1 MAEGGLISELLGG
14 EAESETTEALERA
27 GLADGQGLAAG
38 LALDVAHT
46 DPKVSRAALG
56 FLERQSRL
64 LDLQAEHARAEH
76 PLRLSFLH
84 DQAHEGRLRRVGQR
98 IRVGIQAFTVLV
110 LTTIGL
116 AVLAM
121 FYDALT
127 SRTVVVEA
135 FQAPPALAGRGINGK
150 VVATQVLDALQKLQ
164 EATRSSN
171 KGLNTRGA
179 WAGDVRI
186 EVPETGVSIGEV
198 NRLLHER
205 FGHDLHIDGDLIQ
218 GDGANLRLTVRGDGV
233 PAQTFEGS
241 EGELDKLAT
250 QAAEYVYGRS
260 QPLRYVAYLED
271 AGRDKDALAFLPG
284 AFARAQDDG
293 QRAKLA
299 NTWGNSYLD
308 LFQPG
313 PAAEK
318 YRLEMS
324 LSPARSD
331 AWWKAWCNLIG
342 AASAF
347 QGEEAGWREG
357 QAFLRAVAAAPKAQR
372 PELRLMANAAGPT
385 WDVPLALA
393 SIMADLAAQG
403 GAITTLEG
411 PQVAEAY
418 AMMHDPGHAE
428 RYMASSDPE
437 DPTAKSE
444 ASMLQGYAALDRN
457 DPAAA
462 VAPLEAAYKLWSA
475 NPSLQASLVDQPCF
489 LGLAYGLLGRRAEAE
504 AVFGRIPN
512 PWSRCWAFHGYALAR
527 MGDVAGAQRVWS
539 EGVRLT
545 PDLPN
550 VYLARGRWEM
560 ERGDLTAAGA
570 DLSAAS
576 LKAPHFADPWKS
588 WGDLLARKGDWR
600 GAVAKYDVALK
611 SAPSWVEARRAR
623 EAAAAR
629 R

>member
-14 EAESETTEALERA
+14 EAETETTEALEHA
-27 GLADGQGLAAG
+27 ALADGQGLAAG

-110 LTTIGL
+110 LTAIGL

-135 FQAPPALAGRGINGK
+135 FQAPPALAGRGVNGK

-164 EATRSSN
+164 EATRSSA

-233 PAQTFEGS
+233 PAQTFES
-241 EGELDKLAT
+241 AEAELDKLAT

-271 AGRDKDALAFLPG
+271 VGRDKDALAFLPG

-293 QRAKLA
+293 ERAKLA

-342 AASAF
+342 AASAY

-357 QAFLRAVAAAPKAQR
+357 QAFVRAVAAAPKAQR

-444 ASMLQGYAALDRN
+444 ALMLQGYAALDRN

-527 MGDVAGAQRVWS
+527 MGDVTGAQRVWF

-560 ERGDLTAAGA
+560 ERGDLSAAEA

-588 WGDLLARKGDWR
+588 WGDLLARQGDWR

-611 SAPSWVEARRAR
+611 SAPFWIDLRRAR
-623 EAAAAR
+623 EAAAAHR
-629 R
+629 